1 MKYLNAIITLKDA
14 FTSTLSKIKKE
25 QTEFI
30 SNAKG
35 VSGVLSNAYKLD
47 DKNITSAINSINDA
61 INKNKEKLKETQTT
75 MNKWKELLSNS
86 TPVVKS
92 LSKEVQDLSLKKQ
105 RLIKE
110 MDKVKESSDTNA
122 LSKYEY
128 ALDDINKTLKEKT
141 TTLNKAK
148 SEQNKYAKELRE
160 SEKEVSKLDVSI
172 GALSKKLKEISSVSN
187 NKKIINLEGAS
198 DNINSFYDKSKN
210 EKDKYSGFNK
220 LGDSVKGIGKGLTA
234 GITAPVS
241 LGIGASLK
249 VGVEFE
255 SQMSSVEATL
265 GDKASIEN
273 MQLLKDKARDM
284 GASTTKSATESAQ
297 AMEYMALAGW
307 DTTQI
312 IGGIEP
318 ILRLSEA
325 SKADLATTSDL
336 VTDSMSAL
344 GIEVNELEGFLDK
357 VAKTSTSANTS
368 VIELM
373 EAFIT
378 SGGKANSLGI
388 DLSELSSVL
397 GVMASRGY
405 KGAQAGRGLSALLT
419 NLTSP
424 IGQAKEALEEL
435 NFSAFDSQG
444 NFIGLGRTLYKL
456 ENALKGMTQEQRVT
470 YLSMIAGKEHGTE
483 LNGILDG
490 LAKEYEGLTGDIRN
504 SDGAL
509 NDMALTMQN
518 NASGGLSGL
527 KSKLEDVG
535 IGISEILLPYL
546 KKGIEIVG
554 GLVDKF
560 RSLSPETQSNIV
572 KFGLLAAVIPPLIIV
587 GGALISSVGSIV
599 SGFKMVSTL
608 IGNLPG
614 LIGGLSKAINLLGG
628 AFSFL
633 AANPVVVI
641 VGALVGIVL
650 VIMHLWQTNENFRD
664 AVHNIWQSIVEKVEW
679 ATNKIIDGVNWVID
693 KLNAIPM
700 VNIKTIGHVE
710 WSDKSKQQR
719 LDNFKASGNALGVS
733 RDNPLA
739 APGYNTPL
747 INGSHK
753 TGLSYVPYDGYI
765 AQLHKGER
773 VLTEQ
778 ENKLYNSLYF
788 RDRLEPV
795 KSNNRIVNMVNSGGS
810 RTTTTTNNTT
820 SNNSSNITI
829 NVNANVGSNNNIDIN
844 NMANQ
849 VANII
854 ANKIRMAKINVI

>member
-1 MKYLNAIITLKDA
+1 MKYLSAIITLKDA
-14 FTSTLSKIKKE
+14 FTSTLGKIKKE
-25 QTEFI
+25 QMEFI
-30 SNAKG
+30 SNAKS
-35 VSGVLSNAYKLD
+35 VSSIVKDAYKLD
-47 DKNITSAINSINDA
+47 PSDIKKAIKDISNQIED
-61 INKNKEKLKETQTT
+61 NKNKLKEAQKS
-75 MNKWKELLSNS
+75 MNNWKDLLKGSE
-86 TPVVKS
+86 PVVKA
-92 LSKEVQDLSLKKQ
+92 LSKDVQDLHLRKQKLNKELEKAKSIGDVSALNKYSSALKDV
-105 RLIKE
+105 
-110 MDKVKESSDTNA
+110 DKA
-122 LSKYEY
+122 LK
-128 ALDDINKTLKEKT
+128 DKTLA
-141 TTLNKAK
+141 LNKAK
-148 SEQNKYAKELRE
+148 TENNKYAKGLKE
-160 SEKEVSKLDVSI
+160 SQKEVSGLDVSI
-172 GALSKKLKEISSVSN
+172 GSLTKKLEELSSKKKSFSLKGISDKLN
-187 NKKIINLEGAS
+187 DK
-198 DNINSFYDKSKN
+198 YDAEEK

-220 LGDSVKGIGKGLTA
+220 LGDNIKGVGKGLTA

-265 GDKASIEN
+265 GEKASIEN
-273 MQLLKDKARDM
+273 MQLLKDKAREM

-344 GIEVNELEGFLDK
+344 GLEINDLNGFLDK
-357 VAKTSTSANTS
+357 VTETSRSANTS
-368 VIELM
+368 SLDLM
-373 EAFIT
+373 EAFIIT
-378 SGGKANSLGI
+378 GGKAKSLGADI
-388 DLSELSSVL
+388 SEVSTVL
-397 GVMASRGY
+397 GTMANRGL
-405 KGAQAGRGLSALLT
+405 KGSEAGRGLSAILT

-424 IGQAKEALEEL
+424 VGQAEKALSDL
-435 NFSAFDSQG
+435 NFSAFDSNG
-444 NFIGLGRTLYKL
+444 NFIGLENTFRKL
-456 ENALKGMTQEQRVT
+456 TKSLEGMTQEQKVT
-470 YLSMIAGKEHGTE
+470 YLSMIAGKEHGKTLE
-483 LNGILDG
+483 AILDG
-490 LAKEYEGLTGDIRN
+490 LSVEYSDLKDSIKN

-641 VGALVGIVL
+641 IGALIGIVL
-650 VIMHLWQTNENFRD
+650 VVMHLWRTNENFRD
-664 AVHNIWQSIVEKVEW
+664 VVYNIWQGIVEKVEW
-679 ATNKIIDGVNWVID
+679 ATNKIIDGVNWVIE

-710 WSDKSKQQR
+710 WSDKSKQQK

-753 TGLSYVPYDGYI
+753 IGLSYVPYDGYI

-795 KSNNRIVNMVNSGGS
+795 KSNNRIVNMLNSGGS

>member
-1 MKYLNAIITLKDA
+1 MKYLSAIITLKDA
-14 FTSTLSKIKKE
+14 FTSTLGKIKKE
-25 QTEFI
+25 QMEFI
-30 SNAKG
+30 SNAKS
-35 VSGVLSNAYKLD
+35 VSSIVKDAYKLD
-47 DKNITSAINSINDA
+47 PSDIKKAIKDISNQIED
-61 INKNKEKLKETQTT
+61 NKNKLKEAQKS
-75 MNKWKELLSNS
+75 MNNWKDLLKGSE
-86 TPVVKS
+86 PVVKA
-92 LSKEVQDLSLKKQ
+92 LSKDVQDLHLRKQKLNKELEKAKSIGDVSALNKYSSALKDV
-105 RLIKE
+105 
-110 MDKVKESSDTNA
+110 DKA
-122 LSKYEY
+122 LK
-128 ALDDINKTLKEKT
+128 DKTLA
-141 TTLNKAK
+141 LNKAK
-148 SEQNKYAKELRE
+148 TENNKYAKGLKE
-160 SEKEVSKLDVSI
+160 SQKEVSGLDVSI
-172 GALSKKLKEISSVSN
+172 GSLTKKLEELSSKKKSFSLKGISDKLN
-187 NKKIINLEGAS
+187 DK
-198 DNINSFYDKSKN
+198 YDAEEK

-220 LGDSVKGIGKGLTA
+220 LGDNIKGVGKGLTA

-273 MQLLKDKARDM
+273 MQLLKDKAREM

-424 IGQAKEALEEL
+424 IGQAKEALAEL

-444 NFIGLGRTLYKL
+444 NFIGLGGTLYKL

-490 LAKEYEGLTGDIRN
+490 LAKEYEGLTDDIRN

-572 KFGLLAAVIPPLIIV
+572 KFGLLAAIIPPLIIV

-641 VGALVGIVL
+641 IGALIGIVL
-650 VIMHLWQTNENFRD
+650 VVMHLWRTNENFRD
-664 AVHNIWQSIVEKVEW
+664 AVYNIWQGIVEKVEW
-679 ATNKIIDGVNWVID
+679 ATNKIIDGVNWVIE

-710 WSDKSKQQR
+710 WSDKSKQQK

-778 ENKLYNSLYF
+778 ENKIYSNLYF
-788 RDRLEPV
+788 KNRLEP
-795 KSNNRIVNMVNSGGS
+795 NRDNRIVSMVNSGGS
-810 RTTTTTNNTT
+810 KTNTTTNNTT
-820 SNNSSNITI
+820 SNSSNNITI
-829 NVNANVGSNNNIDIN
+829 NVNANLGSNNSIDVDNI
-844 NMANQ
+844 ANQ

-854 ANKIRMAKINVI
+854 ANKIRIAKLNVV

>member
-1 MKYLNAIITLKDA
+1 
-14 FTSTLSKIKKE
+14 
-25 QTEFI
+25 
-30 SNAKG
+30 
-35 VSGVLSNAYKLD
+35 
-47 DKNITSAINSINDA
+47 
-61 INKNKEKLKETQTT
+61 
-75 MNKWKELLSNS
+75 
-86 TPVVKS
+86 
-92 LSKEVQDLSLKKQ
+92 
-105 RLIKE
+105 
-110 MDKVKESSDTNA
+110 
-122 LSKYEY
+122 
-128 ALDDINKTLKEKT
+128 
-141 TTLNKAK
+141 
-148 SEQNKYAKELRE
+148 
-160 SEKEVSKLDVSI
+160 
-172 GALSKKLKEISSVSN
+172 
-187 NKKIINLEGAS
+187 
-198 DNINSFYDKSKN
+198 
-210 EKDKYSGFNK
+210 
-220 LGDSVKGIGKGLTA
+220 
-234 GITAPVS
+234 
-241 LGIGASLK
+241 
-249 VGVEFE
+249 
-255 SQMSSVEATL
+255 
-265 GDKASIEN
+265 
-273 MQLLKDKARDM
+273 
-284 GASTTKSATESAQ
+284 
-297 AMEYMALAGW
+297 
-307 DTTQI
+307 
-312 IGGIEP
+312 
-318 ILRLSEA
+318 
-325 SKADLATTSDL
+325 
-336 VTDSMSAL
+336 
-344 GIEVNELEGFLDK
+344 
-357 VAKTSTSANTS
+357 
-368 VIELM
+368 
-373 EAFIT
+373 
-378 SGGKANSLGI
+378 
-388 DLSELSSVL
+388 
-397 GVMASRGY
+397 
-405 KGAQAGRGLSALLT
+405 
-419 NLTSP
+419 
-424 IGQAKEALEEL
+424 
-435 NFSAFDSQG
+435 
-444 NFIGLGRTLYKL
+444 
-456 ENALKGMTQEQRVT
+456 
-470 YLSMIAGKEHGTE
+470 MIAGKEHGKTLE
-483 LNGILDG
+483 AILDG
-490 LAKEYEGLTGDIRN
+490 LSAEYSDLKDNIKN

-509 NDMALTMQN
+509 NDMSKTMQN

-527 KSKLEDVG
+527 RSKLEDVG

-546 KKGIEIVG
+546 KKGIDIVG

-641 VGALVGIVL
+641 VGALIGIVL
-650 VIMHLWQTNENFRD
+650 VVMHLWRTNENFRD
-664 AVHNIWQSIVEKVEW
+664 AVYNIWQGIVEKVEW
-679 ATNKIIDGVNWVID
+679 ATNKIIDGVNWVIE

-778 ENKLYNSLYF
+778 ENKLYNRLYF

>member
-1 MKYLNAIITLKDA
+1 MKYLSAIITLKDA
-14 FTSTLSKIKKE
+14 FTSTLGKIKKE
-25 QTEFI
+25 QMEFI
-30 SNAKG
+30 SNAKS

-47 DKNITSAINSINDA
+47 PSDIKKAIKDISNQIED
-61 INKNKEKLKETQTT
+61 NKNKLKEAQKS
-75 MNKWKELLSNS
+75 MNNWKDLLKGSE
-86 TPVVKS
+86 PVVKA
-92 LSKEVQDLSLKKQ
+92 LSKDVQDLHLRKQKLNKELEKANSIGDVSALNKYSSALKDV
-105 RLIKE
+105 
-110 MDKVKESSDTNA
+110 DKA
-122 LSKYEY
+122 LK
-128 ALDDINKTLKEKT
+128 DKTLA
-141 TTLNKAK
+141 LNKAK
-148 SEQNKYAKELRE
+148 TENNKYTKGLKE
-160 SEKEVSKLDVSI
+160 SQKEVSGLDVSI
-172 GALSKKLKEISSVSN
+172 GLLTKKLEELSSKKKSFSLKGISDKLN
-187 NKKIINLEGAS
+187 DK
-198 DNINSFYDKSKN
+198 YDAGEK

-220 LGDSVKGIGKGLTA
+220 LGDNIKGVGKGLTA